1 MATVKRN
8 VVGPQI
14 GKLRDKRGM
23 TQEMFA
29 AKCALMGLELS
40 RVMVAKIETRR
51 RCVLD
56 SDVWVFARVLKV
68 DMKELY
74 PGGKR

>member
-1 MATVKRN
+1 MATPKRN
-8 VVGPQI
+8 VVGPQLS
-14 GKLRDKRGM
+14 KLRTKRGM

-56 SDVWVFARVLKV
+56 SDVWIFAKALKV
-68 DMKELY
+68 ELKELY